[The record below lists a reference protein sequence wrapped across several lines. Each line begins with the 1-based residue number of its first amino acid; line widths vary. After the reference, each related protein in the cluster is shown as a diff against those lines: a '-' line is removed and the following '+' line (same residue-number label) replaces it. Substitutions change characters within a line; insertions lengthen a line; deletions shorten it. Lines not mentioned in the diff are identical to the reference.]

1 MAMDETL
8 LPPLP
13 RSVQIEP
20 VGQCNLRCRM
30 CPVQFRPG
38 GQHGA
43 PAFMQFDTF
52 RSLLDQFD
60 GMSELHLQGLGEPM
74 LHPRFFDMVELA
86 ASRDIRVSTNTNM
99 TVMTEEQA
107 ERCVTSGLHALHVS
121 IDAADPQVYET
132 VRVGAKLPLVLRN
145 LRRVTAARAQ
155 LGEQTPRVSLV
166 AVLMRSTLDGLP
178 DLVSLAAGA
187 GVSAMSVQQLCHDFS
202 EDSLPPHYL
211 PMRAFVEREMLREP
225 DRAHAQDVFAMAL
238 ARAQQQGVAL
248 RLPRLVPRPHGDHVP
263 GRMRCDW
270 PWREAYVA
278 YDGQAMPC
286 CMVATPDRQQLGNMV
301 SDGVAAVWNGD
312 AYQRFRERLASSDPP
327 PVCAGCAIYRGT
339 F

>member
-1 MAMDETL
+1 MDDVL

-30 CPVQFRPG
+30 CPVQFRPDG
-38 GQHGA
+38 KPGA

-52 RSLLDQFD
+52 RSLLDQFE
-60 GMSELHLQGLGEPM
+60 GMAELHLQGLGEPM

-86 ASRDIRVSTNTNM
+86 VARGIQVSTNTNM

-121 IDAADPQVYET
+121 IDAAHARVYET
-132 VRVGAKLPLVLRN
+132 VRVGARLPVVLRN
-145 LRRVTAARAQ
+145 LRRVTTARAQ
-155 LGEQTPRVSLV
+155 LGQDRPQVSLV
-166 AVLMRSTLDGLP
+166 AVLMRSTLDELP
-178 DLVSLAAGA
+178 DLVHLAAA
-187 GVSAMSVQQLCHDFS
+187 SGVSAMSVQQLCHDFS

-211 PMRAFVEREMLREP
+211 PMRAFIDREMLGEA
-225 DRAHAQDVFAMAL
+225 DHEHAQAVFNLAL
-238 ARAQQQGVAL
+238 ACAEQDGVAL
-248 RLPRLVPRPHGDHVP
+248 RLPRLAPRPHAADVP
-263 GRMRCDW
+263 GRLRCDW

-286 CMVATPDRQQLGNMV
+286 CMVATPDRQQLGNMAT
-301 SDGVAAVWNGD
+301 DGVAAVWSGT
-312 AYQRFRERLASSDPP
+312 AYQAFRARLSSPDPP
-327 PVCAGCAIYRGT
+327 AVCAGCAIYRGT